1 MGTWDVVG
9 VGLGM
14 WWGGGHTEFTPAW
27 HDGECP
33 YQDSPRHEQDWKLC
47 ARCQGAKTK
56 LGHQGNLAHG
66 LGYEGVTALALQLT
80 LLIHLSCVSSPGS
93 VAQSYFTSGYISSSG
108 FPSHNGSGLH
118 LVSIWTSES
127 CCQAPPYAAMRRVP
141 VHDSTNVF
149 LWTPWHISLPFP
161 VLSRKW
167 KLESDL
173 DLGEHNSALRRPPVS
188 LWVSNSRSLLLIRC
202 HLKSMPPGL
211 QVTLSFCSPL
221 STVEERER
229 LPESCFWRK
238 SNLPSRH
245 QPSRRGKWL
254 LTLSD
259 CPSDALKH
267 EKCASGK
274 AGVLRMCALS
284 TVWSTVTEEST
295 VKIMGRCTWA
305 GQDLVLTPI
314 HVQLPSSFLPRE
326 WQGRYAAAWDLQPLQ
341 VSTRQSCGKLIESIL
356 HPLPAQ
362 DEAQYWHIIQGGFT
376 RFSKMA
382 KAQNTRSS
390 QCCTSWFSESVRR
403 FFQRLFH
410 SRGDLG
416 VITSHLQ
423 RKSYNLKL
431 ILNNDQFIGVGLPIA
446 KPAGSTEVSKTNV
459 FLLSSK
465 FQVEVETTANGKRQS
480 G

>member
-1 MGTWDVVG
+1 
-9 VGLGM
+9 
-14 WWGGGHTEFTPAW
+14 
-27 HDGECP
+27 
-33 YQDSPRHEQDWKLC
+33 
-47 ARCQGAKTK
+47 
-56 LGHQGNLAHG
+56 
-66 LGYEGVTALALQLT
+66 
-80 LLIHLSCVSSPGS
+80 
-93 VAQSYFTSGYISSSG
+93 
-108 FPSHNGSGLH
+108 
-118 LVSIWTSES
+118 
-127 CCQAPPYAAMRRVP
+127 MRRVP
-141 VHDSTNVF
+141 AHGSTNVF

-173 DLGEHNSALRRPPVS
+173 DLGEHNSALRHPPVS
-188 LWVSNSRSLLLIRC
+188 LWVSNPRC
-202 HLKSMPPGL
+202 LFFWYVVISNPCLQNETHGQFLESNLHAGL

-245 QPSRRGKWL
+245 QPSKRGKWL

-274 AGVLRMCALS
+274 AGVLRMCSLS
-284 TVWSTVTEEST
+284 PVWSTVTEEST

-314 HVQLPSSFLPRE
+314 HVQLSPYFLPRE
-326 WQGRYAAAWDLQPLQ
+326 WQGHYAAEWDLQPLQ
-341 VSTRQSCGKLIESIL
+341 VSTCQSCGKLTESIL

-362 DEAQYWHIIQGGFT
+362 DETQYWHIIQGSFT

-382 KAQNTRSS
+382 KAQNTWSS

-403 FFQRLFH
+403 FFQLLFH

-423 RKSYNLKL
+423 RKSYNLKQWP
-431 ILNNDQFIGVGLPIA
+431 IYRSGVA
-446 KPAGSTEVSKTNV
+446 HCKTSR
-459 FLLSSK
+459 FYWT
-465 FQVEVETTANGKRQS
+465 Q
-480 G
+480 